1 MTDKITNFY
10 EKLPKHLKK
19 DTVDKSFKNHHILPN
34 SMICAIGGTGTGK
47 SNFVMNMIQRMPNK
61 FYRIMVF
68 NPVSTD
74 EPLLHLLKQKI
85 PETELINDISELP
98 SLADSESDSDEEGNE
113 EKLLIVDDFIN
124 MNKKDFKKIN
134 EYFTGG
140 RKKGFTV
147 VALCQNYTSVPK
159 VITRNCQYFILFRLN
174 DNTTLNNIIRNH
186 NIHDVEK
193 GLFKELYDESTTDPL
208 SFFMIDLKGK
218 DKNTHLRKNFLGHH
232 KLT

>member
-19 DTVDKSFKNHHILPN
+19 DTVDKTFKNHHILPK

-47 SNFVMNMIQRMPNK
+47 SNFVMNMIQRMPEK
-61 FYRIMVF
+61 FYKIIIF

-74 EPLLHLLKQKI
+74 EPLLNLLQEKI
-85 PETELINDISELP
+85 PETDLINDINELP
-98 SLADSESDSDEEGNE
+98 SLSEFDENKEE

-140 RKKGFTV
+140 RKSGFTV

-193 GLFKELYDESTTDPL
+193 DLFKSLYDKSTTDPL